1 MQDGRT
7 DTRIS
12 TSSLPASRHDC
23 PQYSC
28 PFATLQRHGMCAH
41 CFVIR
46 FAISNSPVEK
56 SPGPSTDCTRF
67 SKGRLLR
74 KRKVFR
80 NLGSVIG
87 RPELSHVSTEGGR
100 VGIWTRHLLADGQQ
114 TSAPK
119 RQRRTTIF
127 WHERNRPNHPSVALR
142 SFGGNCPASSG
153 KTPAHRAREFC
164 ACARQLRFHG
174 AHWHF

>member
-56 SPGPSTDCTRF
+56 ALTLYRLHAVLQRQASPQAQVFQELGICD
-67 SKGRLLR
+67 R
-74 KRKVFR
+74 K
-80 NLGSVIG
+80 
-87 RPELSHVSTEGGR
+87 T
-100 VGIWTRHLLADGQQ
+100 
-114 TSAPK
+114 
-119 RQRRTTIF
+119 
-127 WHERNRPNHPSVALR
+127 
-142 SFGGNCPASSG
+142 
-153 KTPAHRAREFC
+153 
-164 ACARQLRFHG
+164 
-174 AHWHF
+174 